1 MPTQAC
7 FRPIQLFHDYSAF
20 DGAYPKRTIP
30 ERFQPQVNPITAIVA
45 ALFNNS
51 TNAGLTQAQIFE
63 AVELAYPGIYD
74 EATLEVAFR
83 KANSQGILVLLVAP
97 NQCEGCCEVPTP
109 RYTYSLTMDQ
119 NPANQY
125 YVAYLYSLVTAT
137 VELKKQL
144 FVFMFRV
151 APNCGPACCSGGT
164 VAGVTNFSASQ
175 ISNSGG
181 ATPLIQYV

>member
-20 DGAYPKRTIP
+20 DGAYPKKTIP
-30 ERFQPQVNPITAIVA
+30 VRYQPQVNPISAIVFG
-45 ALFNNS
+45 LFNNS

-63 AVELAYPGIYD
+63 AVDLAFPGIYD
-74 EATLEVAFR
+74 DSILASAFR
-83 KANSQGILVLLVAP
+83 RANAQGLLVLLVAP
-97 NQCEGCCEVPTP
+97 NQCEGCCEVPTL

-137 VELKKQL
+137 VQLKKQL

-151 APNCGPACCSGGT
+151 APNCGLNCCGGGAAS
-164 VAGVTNFSASQ
+164 AGVITTQTAS
-175 ISNSGG
+175 
-181 ATPLIQYV
+181 IQYI